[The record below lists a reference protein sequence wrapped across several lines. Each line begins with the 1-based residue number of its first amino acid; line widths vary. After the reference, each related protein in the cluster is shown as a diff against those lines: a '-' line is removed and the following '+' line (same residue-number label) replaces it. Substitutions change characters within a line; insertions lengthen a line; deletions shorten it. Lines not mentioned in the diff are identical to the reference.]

1 MRQTEERARGA
12 AQARP
17 VYLFHK
23 VEIGRAEG
31 ETSAV
36 EHDGA
41 LSLIHILFFS
51 VFMHIL
57 AEK

>member
-1 MRQTEERARGA
+1 MRQIEERARGA

-23 VEIGRAEG
+23 VEIGRAEV

-41 LSLIHILFFS
+41 SAFIYLPQTAPVGAL
-51 VFMHIL
+51 L
-57 AEK
+57 AG

>member
-1 MRQTEERARGA
+1 MRQIEERARGA

-17 VYLFHK
+17 VYQFHK
-23 VEIGRAEG
+23 VEIGRTEV

-41 LSLIHILFFS
+41 SAFINLPQTAPVGAL
-51 VFMHIL
+51 L
-57 AEK
+57 AG